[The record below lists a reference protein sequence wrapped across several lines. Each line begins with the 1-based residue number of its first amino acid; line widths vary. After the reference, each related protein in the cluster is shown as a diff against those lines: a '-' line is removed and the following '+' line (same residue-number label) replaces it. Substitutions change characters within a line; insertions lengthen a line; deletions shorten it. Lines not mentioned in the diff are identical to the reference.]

1 MRLLLGLAALAGTAI
16 MTVKAMQARKRND
29 ETGEVPNDVGPKQVN
44 WNGCTFFFV
53 KVVLGVQIG
62 TGGTQSPLKIF

>member
-29 ETGEVPNDVGPKQVN
+29 ETGEAPNDVGLKQVN
-44 WNGCTFFFV
+44 SGMEAPVCLS
-53 KVVLGVQIG
+53 K
-62 TGGTQSPLKIF
+62 